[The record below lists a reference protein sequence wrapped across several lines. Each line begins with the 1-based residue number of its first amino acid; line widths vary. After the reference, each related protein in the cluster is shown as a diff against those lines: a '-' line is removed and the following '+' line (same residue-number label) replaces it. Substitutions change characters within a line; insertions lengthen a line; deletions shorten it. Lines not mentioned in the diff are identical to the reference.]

1 MAINIHPLIPDL
13 FCSVTTQPLKVLV
26 QIPVFLYEL
35 KPFLNNFFGEGCV
48 SHFSLG
54 RLRSRNS
61 LGGRCRSRNTSSL
74 KRSSLRPRIRNPI
87 CSDERSGHQR
97 DLLQGTLLLHA

>member
-35 KPFLNNFFGEGCV
+35 KPFLNNFFWGV
-48 SHFSLG
+48 VPAISL
-54 RLRSRNS
+54 
-61 LGGRCRSRNTSSL
+61 
-74 KRSSLRPRIRNPI
+74 
-87 CSDERSGHQR
+87 
-97 DLLQGTLLLHA
+97 

>member
-35 KPFLNNFFGEGCV
+35 KPFLNNFF
-48 SHFSLG
+48 
-54 RLRSRNS
+54 
-61 LGGRCRSRNTSSL
+61 LGGLCQPFLSRSTS
-74 KRSSLRPRIRNPI
+74 
-87 CSDERSGHQR
+87 
-97 DLLQGTLLLHA
+97 